1 MTSGELLKYRNGLL
15 MAQAYHAQRRRQYF
29 VRQRPALFLSRS
41 TALMRSPWLI
51 TIWRRKIPA
60 RTSTRAGLARIT
72 SSKVQSSRWSFA
84 NLFVERMANSA
95 FSAIS
100 SLHSF
105 VAYSLFQLPRL
116 LLL

>member
-1 MTSGELLKYRNGLL
+1 LTTLSAFL
-15 MAQAYHAQRRRQYF
+15 
-29 VRQRPALFLSRS
+29 VALDGADAEPVVDHDLAAKDSS
-41 TALMRSPWLI
+41 ED
-51 TIWRRKIPA
+51 KH
-60 RTSTRAGLARIT
+60 RAGLARIT